1 METNTN
7 PKAATLLRISDLLS
21 KEFDR
26 RPLIDIRDL
35 YSYWNNNTNGR
46 KDEMVFSLLQ
56 NTPQIIYQLH
66 TESTTFGKIL
76 FGQNHYD
83 KLKRDPIIK
92 SVLDGLT
99 RPAQNPF
106 LIEPPSFLQN
116 SIENSM
122 KCICN
127 QLVEV
132 YSPHIKC
139 TAAKCGRLMHRTCM
153 KLNPTEDYPL
163 FECPQCVLWKC
174 DPLHQV
180 IKPLIPPF
188 LIDNTRKEFSINEE
202 MFKMIKGKTNYCVE
216 VRSIRLEDKNH
227 EQCWPNSGELILNQQ
242 KQAEF
247 KPLQQNS
254 SLKKRKDEKFFT
266 KEVHLGNNYL
276 YLKMMKKETYLA
288 KKIEETY
295 VAAVFLVK
303 KLTCEELI
311 QNIKQSSRR
320 SMEDCQRMISLD
332 FQSSPLD
339 INMVRHPLTC
349 VFDMQLLKTPAKGAH
364 CKHINCFSLEN
375 FVSVWQ
381 KNGQRKWTCP
391 VCKLKSYDIIIDTY
405 FEKIMNEVRAGSF
418 EDPTSINVEIYRD
431 ATYRFIKDDSED
443 EMENDDNSV
452 AKQDKAPE
460 KPNNLVILDESDE
473 EEPPKPTQPA
483 QNNSQNHNLPSLPP
497 TLEMLQHHQKGIMQI
512 EIGTPEAKS
521 QRRDKTPP
529 SSSMKSLIEIESP
542 QQIAHLKAQL
552 NNNPFSSP
560 LEHRFHAQMPANY
573 HHSPPL
579 TQANNNIQIPPLL
592 QPVST
597 QPNFNW
603 PSSYY
608 KQAQQTPPGKS
619 LKPNMNSPHVFQPF
633 LNQKASEVYP
643 ETAQALQ
650 PLQNF
655 VPIQPFP
662 VNGIP
667 AFLQN
672 QENVSSEIKKMM
684 NQLQQQKSQS
694 QSQSHHSQEQMILN
708 AQIGHTRP
716 ITSTIESQEPPSSS
730 SREHIKRSSNPTIKA
745 QAEETIQKLS
755 ELSDKKLELPHF
767 RDFKTKKFADLAVNK
782 DLSLQRSKKLL
793 STMSKHIS
801 VYPTRAPRSLKQ
813 PPMEIENKEAPLFS
827 HKELNIEKSQDSS
840 VPSSEQN
847 MIKTNVQT
855 ELPTQFTA
863 NPIPK
868 WVGNEDN
875 PICLDD

>member
-1 METNTN
+1 MESTTNN
-7 PKAATLLRISDLLS
+7 SKAATQHRINELLS
-21 KEFDR
+21 HELER
-26 RPLIDIRDL
+26 RPIIDVRDL
-35 YSYWNNNTNGR
+35 YSYFNNNSTNKR
-46 KDEMVFSLLQ
+46 KDEMISSLIQ

-66 TESTTFGKIL
+66 TESATFGKIL
-76 FGQNHYD
+76 FGQSHYD

-92 SVLDGLT
+92 SVLDNLSK
-99 RPAQNPF
+99 PNQNPF
-106 LIEPPSFLQN
+106 LIEPAFSLQN

-127 QLVEV
+127 QVAEA
-132 YSPHIKC
+132 YSPHVKC
-139 TAAKCGRLMHRTCM
+139 TAAKCGRLMHRSCM
-153 KLNPTEDYPL
+153 KLNTTEDYPL

-180 IKPLIPPF
+180 VKPLILPF

-216 VRSIRLEDKNH
+216 VRSIKLEDKNH
-227 EQCWPNSGELILNQQ
+227 EQCWPHTGELILNQQ

-303 KLTCEELI
+303 KLTCDELI
-311 QNIKQSSRR
+311 QTIKQSSRR
-320 SMEDCQRMISLD
+320 SMDDCQRMISED

-391 VCKLKSYDIIIDTY
+391 VCKLKSYDIVIDTY
-405 FEKIMNEVRAGSF
+405 FEKIMNELRAGSY

-443 EMENDDNSV
+443 EMENDDGSV
-452 AKQDKAPE
+452 YKQDKAQE

-473 EEPPKPTQPA
+473 EEPPKPVQPV
-483 QNNSQNHNLPSLPP
+483 QNHHISPSLSLPP
-497 TLEMLQHHQKGIMQI
+497 TLEMLQHSKKDIMQI

-542 QQIAHLKAQL
+542 QQIANLKA
-552 NNNPFSSP
+552 
-560 LEHRFHAQMPANY
+560 HFHQ
-573 HHSPPL
+573 SPP
-579 TQANNNIQIPPLL
+579 NIPPLL

-603 PSSYY
+603 PQSYY
-608 KQAQQTPPGKS
+608 QQTPPGKS
-619 LKPNMNSPHVFQPF
+619 LKPNMNSPNVFQPF

-643 ETAQALQ
+643 ETSR
-650 PLQNF
+650 
-655 VPIQPFP
+655 IFP
-662 VNGIP
+662 NTTTIP
-667 AFLQN
+667 AFVQS
-672 QENVSSEIKKMM
+672 QESASSLELKKMM
-684 NQLQQQKSQS
+684 NQFQQQKLHSQS
-694 QSQSHHSQEQMILN
+694 QSQSYHTQEQQMVIN
-708 AQIGHTRP
+708 TQIGHTRP
-716 ITSTIESQEPPSSS
+716 ITSTVESQEPPSST
-730 SREHIKRSSNPTIKA
+730 SREHIKRTSNPAIKE
-745 QAEETIQKLS
+745 QSEKNIQKLA
-755 ELSDKKLELPHF
+755 EFSDKKLELPNF
-767 RDFKTKKFADLAVNK
+767 RDFKTKKFADVATNK

-793 STMSKHIS
+793 STMAKHVSI
-801 VYPTRAPRSLKQ
+801 YPTKAPRSHNKQ
-813 PPMEIENKEAPLFS
+813 PPMEIENKET
-827 HKELNIEKSQDSS
+827 IEKSQESS
-840 VPSSEQN
+840 SLYSSE
-847 MIKTNVQT
+847 ISK
-855 ELPTQFTA
+855 ELDVKSNFQAERFTVK
-863 NPIPK
+863 PIPK
-868 WVGNEDN
+868 LFGNEDN
-875 PICLDD
+875 PICLDDD